1 MNPSRRR
8 PFDGART
15 VAEAGG
21 ALSKTT
27 SMIEAPRLDEIA
39 RLVGDPSRAEMLAGL
54 MDGRAWTGR
63 ELAACANV
71 SPSTASSHLAR
82 LVRGR
87 LLSVVAQGRNRYYH
101 IASPAVAQALE
112 SLMLLAPRVAPRHAS
127 ARKIAEDLQQART
140 CYDHLAGRLG
150 VMLTD
155 ALVTRRAI
163 IVSDSTGTLT
173 QAGRVLL
180 EPLGLEPAE
189 ERDRR
194 PLCKPCLDWSER
206 RTHLAGRL
214 GALIAR
220 VAFERGW
227 IRRKKDSRA
236 VDVTEK
242 GIAELRAR
250 FGVEWR

>member
-1 MNPSRRR
+1 
-8 PFDGART
+8 
-15 VAEAGG
+15 
-21 ALSKTT
+21 
-27 SMIEAPRLDEIA
+27 MIEAPHLDEIA
-39 RLVGDPSRAEMLAGL
+39 RLVGDPSRAQMLAGL

-87 LLSVVAQGRNRYYH
+87 LLSVFAQGRNRYYH

-112 SLMLLAPRVAPRHAS
+112 SLMLLAPRITPRHAS

-150 VMLTD
+150 VALAD
-155 ALVTRRAI
+155 ALVARGAI
-163 IVSDSTGTLT
+163 VFSESVGTLT
-173 QAGRVLL
+173 EEGRALL
-180 EPLGLEPAE
+180 EPLGVLTD

-206 RTHLAGRL
+206 RTHLAGSV
-214 GALIAR
+214 GSAIAR
-220 VAFERGW
+220 AAFDREW
-227 IRRKKDSRA
+227 VRRREGSRA
-236 VDVTEK
+236 VEVTER
-242 GIAELRAR
+242 GIRELRNC